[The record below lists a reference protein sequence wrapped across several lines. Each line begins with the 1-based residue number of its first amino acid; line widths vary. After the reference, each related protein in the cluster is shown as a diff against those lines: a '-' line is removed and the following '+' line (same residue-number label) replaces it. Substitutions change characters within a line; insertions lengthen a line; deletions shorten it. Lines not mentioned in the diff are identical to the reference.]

1 MAAQGLQFLLAYW
14 WIPIMPAA
22 AVFLLALLA
31 NLAGDGV
38 RDLFGAV

>member
-1 MAAQGLQFLLAYW
+1 MQFLLAYW

-22 AVFLLALLA
+22 AVLLLALLA

-38 RDLFGAV
+38 SDMIGDR